1 MNLNLFSFNYF
12 LGNLNLSRSL
22 GDLDYKQNK
31 KLPAKDQMITAY
43 PECKVENLTSDCDFI
58 ILACDGIWDCLTNQE
73 ICDIVKER
81 LKKDPNVKLSKV
93 IEDILDSILA
103 TDIHNG
109 NIFIFFL
116 LYFFLE
122 TGVGCDNMTCV
133 IIQFKK

>member
-1 MNLNLFSFNYF
+1 M
-12 LGNLNLSRSL
+12 

-31 KLPAKDQMITAY
+31 KLPAKEQMITAY
-43 PECKVENLTSDCDFI
+43 PECKIETLSTDCDFI

-73 ICDIVKER
+73 ICDIVKEK

-109 NIFIFFL
+109 NYLIYYLINFL
-116 LYFFLE
+116 NKCRNLYF
-122 TGVGCDNMTCV
+122 
-133 IIQFKK
+133 

>member
-1 MNLNLFSFNYF
+1 LSYILI
-12 LGNLNLSRSL
+12 GNLNLSRSL

-43 PECKVENLTSDCDFI
+43 PECKVVDLSPDCDFI

-73 ICDIVKER
+73 ICDIVKEK

-109 NIFIFFL
+109 NYLIYYLINFL
-116 LYFFLE
+116 NKCRNLYF
-122 TGVGCDNMTCV
+122 
-133 IIQFKK
+133 

>member
-1 MNLNLFSFNYF
+1 M
-12 LGNLNLSRSL
+12 

-43 PECKVENLTSDCDFI
+43 PECQIESLTPDCDFI

-73 ICDIVKER
+73 ICDIVCER
-81 LKKDPNVKLSKV
+81 LKKEPNVKLTKV

-109 NIFIFFL
+109 NFKFYFFFI
-116 LYFFLE
+116 FLE

>member
-1 MNLNLFSFNYF
+1 LILNYF

-43 PECKVENLTSDCDFI
+43 PECKVENLTPDCDFI

-103 TDIHNG
+103 TDINNG
-109 NIFIFFL
+109 NIFLFYI
-116 LYFFLE
+116 FLE